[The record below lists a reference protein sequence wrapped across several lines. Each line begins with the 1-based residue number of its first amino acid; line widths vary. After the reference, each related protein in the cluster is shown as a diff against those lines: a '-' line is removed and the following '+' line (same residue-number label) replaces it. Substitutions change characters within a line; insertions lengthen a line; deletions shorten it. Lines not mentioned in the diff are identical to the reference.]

1 MPVDAG
7 VPGPGGRHVEAD
19 HEQGQPRGQDDGQ
32 PVREARVS
40 EAAIAEVQNQVET
53 LEEVGDSIT

>member
-1 MPVDAG
+1 M
-7 VPGPGGRHVEAD
+7 EAD

-32 PVREARVS
+32 PVREARGS